1 MNSVDTECT
10 VCINLF
16 YGIFDTLFFELCN
29 FLVVEYVERNL
40 PSASIFAANGFG
52 NSQCLE
58 IILESSLSITQP
70 FLESAM
76 LMVAA

>member
-1 MNSVDTECT
+1 MNSIDTECT

-29 FLVVEYVERNL
+29 FLVVEYVERFV
-40 PSASIFAANGFG
+40 PPASFAANGFG